1 MNSNLE
7 QNNTEQSTEHQLS
20 ETNQLRADIYQLLAA
35 LFRQAPSNELL
46 EFLAN
51 IELESTSENE
61 MSLAWSKVKTAAS
74 NSNSEQLEDEYF
86 AVFLGVGCGEILPY
100 GSWFISGSLMDKPLA
115 LLRQDLKQLG
125 YERDDNVAEPED
137 HVAALLEVM
146 GDLILSAPQFRQL
159 AFYQRHMESW
169 IIRFCDDL
177 SKAPSAAFY
186 QSIAQLAKAF
196 FELEA
201 REFEQLNLNIPV
213 NCPNNMSAN
222 ME

>member
-1 MNSNLE
+1 
-7 QNNTEQSTEHQLS
+7 
-20 ETNQLRADIYQLLAA
+20 
-35 LFRQAPSNELL
+35 
-46 EFLAN
+46 
-51 IELESTSENE
+51 
-61 MSLAWSKVKTAAS
+61 
-74 NSNSEQLEDEYF
+74 
-86 AVFLGVGCGEILPY
+86 
-100 GSWFISGSLMDKPLA
+100 MDKPLA

-186 QSIAQLAKAF
+186 QPIAQLAKAF